1 MVIWKKNIIGKIS
14 NICVADGPAGLR
26 LQKTSAITK
35 NGKVKIMDPWISL
48 MKYFPSPVKKV
59 LFGNAE
65 KDTLIYQY
73 ATSFPVELAL
83 AQTWNTT
90 LLEEVGYAVSEE
102 MHTYGVSYWLAPAL
116 NIHRNPLCGRNFEY
130 FSEDPFLSG
139 KMTAALTKGVQKI
152 VDIRRC
158 VANVLKGIVET
169 DIYKKYKAGEL

>member
-26 LQKTSAITK
+26 LQK
-35 NGKVKIMDPWISL
+35 
-48 MKYFPSPVKKV
+48 
-59 LFGNAE
+59 
-65 KDTLIYQY
+65 

-158 VANVLKGIVET
+158 AANVLKGIVET